1 MLSLGNVFSRDDL
14 DAWAQRLVR
23 ILPNTGFRFVTEPKI
38 DGLAVALTY
47 VDGILEH
54 GATRGDG
61 FTGEDITSNLRTIPS
76 IPLKLRSRRGAPLPT
91 RIEVRGE
98 VYMRRAAFTALNA
111 RIEHDGGRPFM
122 NPRNA
127 AAGSLRQLDP
137 RVTATRP
144 LRLFVYGIGY
154 LDGVAP
160 PGSHLESLSLLAD
173 LGFDPSPEAASHDSI
188 DEVWI
193 RCQEWLA
200 RRDELPYE
208 IDGVVVKVDDL
219 RQQEE
224 LGTVAREPRWATA
237 YKFPAIQQTTRVSD
251 IVVNVGRTGT
261 LNPLAHLDPVNIG
274 GVMVS
279 RATLHNEDEVA
290 RKDIRIGDWVIVQ
303 RAGDVIPQIVQ
314 SIPERRDGTE
324 RAFEMPTYC
333 PACAAPTH
341 REPGEAMRYCTNAAC
356 PAQLKQRVQHFVGRG
371 AMDIVGFGEKLSDR
385 FVDLD
390 MIHDVADIYALDWA
404 TIAQLDRL
412 GEKSISNLRAAIE
425 GSRDRPLARLIFALG
440 IRHIG
445 ERAAGLLAD
454 RFGSLD
460 RLMAADLEE
469 IRQVNGIGP
478 RLAQSAYEFLAE
490 PRNRTVI
497 EKLRSAG
504 VRMADER
511 AGETGERPLLG
522 LTVVL
527 TGRFSAVGR
536 AEAEDR
542 LRRLGANTAG
552 SVSKKTS
559 AVVAGEDA
567 GSKENRAREL
577 GIPLLHEPDLI
588 AMLRG
593 ERPDL
598 PAVNG
603 LPKSRRAAASAAE
616 VRE

>member
-1 MLSLGNVFSRDDL
+1 M
-14 DAWAQRLVR
+14 
-23 ILPNTGFRFVTEPKI
+23 
-38 DGLAVALTY
+38 
-47 VDGILEH
+47 
-54 GATRGDG
+54 
-61 FTGEDITSNLRTIPS
+61 
-76 IPLKLRSRRGAPLPT
+76 
-91 RIEVRGE
+91 
-98 VYMRRAAFTALNA
+98 
-111 RIEHDGGRPFM
+111 
-122 NPRNA
+122 
-127 AAGSLRQLDP
+127 
-137 RVTATRP
+137 
-144 LRLFVYGIGY
+144 
-154 LDGVAP
+154 
-160 PGSHLESLSLLAD
+160 
-173 LGFDPSPEAASHDSI
+173 
-188 DEVWI
+188 
-193 RCQEWLA
+193 
-200 RRDELPYE
+200 
-208 IDGVVVKVDDL
+208 
-219 RQQEE
+219 
-224 LGTVAREPRWATA
+224 
-237 YKFPAIQQTTRVSD
+237 
-251 IVVNVGRTGT
+251 
-261 LNPLAHLDPVNIG
+261 
-274 GVMVS
+274 
-279 RATLHNEDEVA
+279 
-290 RKDIRIGDWVIVQ
+290 
-303 RAGDVIPQIVQ
+303 
-314 SIPERRDGTE
+314 
-324 RAFEMPTYC
+324 
-333 PACAAPTH
+333 
-341 REPGEAMRYCTNAAC
+341 
-356 PAQLKQRVQHFVGRG
+356 
-371 AMDIVGFGEKLSDR
+371 
-385 FVDLD
+385 
-390 MIHDVADIYALDWA
+390 
-404 TIAQLDRL
+404 
-412 GEKSISNLRAAIE
+412 
-425 GSRDRPLARLIFALG
+425 G

-504 VRMADER
+504 VRMADLR

-577 GIPLLHEPDLI
+577 GIPLLGEPDLI

-603 LPKSRRAAASAAE
+603 LAKSRRAAAPTAE